1 MITFTR
7 HGDFITLDYTV
18 EYGESDWVPRE
29 LKKAG
34 FIRLKKTFFLE
45 DEHFITALEDEAA
58 EEDELFDPEI
68 YKFRFANLHEGYFE
82 VVPGIISRKTRILFA
97 EDIDLDIRYFIAD
110 VTTSIFRLLERLV
123 NEPVYIGGNSPTG
136 IPIAEFEKMIKG
148 FPTAHEKKIYAE
160 ARMSAI
166 LKNYLEN
173 TRDSE
178 TQYQR
183 YMNNKIS
190 RQGADLQK
198 IFKETELI
206 KYQTLLEKVE
216 GMLSDEQD
224 YSEKQWQLEILEII
238 QLLYPKYIAVLSNVP
253 IRDKTISD
261 RILDFLLI
269 DTNGHVDIIEIK
281 KPFDNSII
289 TAGKH
294 RNNHIPLRELSGT
307 IMQLEKYIYF
317 LNRWSADGEKYLLEK
332 YSDQLPED
340 MEIRITNP
348 NGIIIMG
355 RENNLNAEQRLDFE
369 VVKRKY
375 KNVVDIITYDSLIYR
390 LKRIIEQIQ
399 KK

>member
-7 HGDFITLDYTV
+7 HDDFISLNYTV

-29 LKKAG
+29 LKKSG
-34 FIRLKKTFFLE
+34 YIRLKKTFLLE
-45 DEHFITALEDEAA
+45 EQNFISQPQDD
-58 EEDELFDPEI
+58 EEDDNEIFDPEI
-68 YKFRFANLHEGYFE
+68 YKFRFANLNAGYFE
-82 VVPGIISRKTRILFA
+82 VIPGIIGRTVRILFA
-97 EDIDLDIRYFIAD
+97 DDIELDISYFVAD

-123 NEPVYIGGNSPTG
+123 NEPIYIGGDFPTA
-136 IPIAEFEKMIKG
+136 IPIAEFEKMIEG
-148 FPTAHEKKIYAE
+148 FPTTHEKKIYAE

-166 LKNYLEN
+166 LKNYLEK
-173 TRDSE
+173 TKDSE
-178 TQYQR
+178 LLYQR
-183 YMNNKIS
+183 YMNKKIS
-190 RQGADLQK
+190 RKGVDLQK
-198 IFKETELI
+198 TFKETELV

-216 GMLSDEQD
+216 GMLSDERD

-253 IRDKTISD
+253 IREKTIND

-294 RNNHIPLRELSGT
+294 RNNYIPLRELSGT

-332 YSDQLPED
+332 YSDQLPAD

-390 LKRIIEQIQ
+390 LKTIIEQIR

>member
-7 HGDFITLDYTV
+7 HGDFISLDYTV

-45 DEHFITALEDEAA
+45 DEHFITAQEDEKA
-58 EEDELFDPEI
+58 EKDEMFDPEI

-82 VVPGIISRKTRILFA
+82 VVQGTISRKTRILFA

-110 VTTSIFRLLERLV
+110 MTTSIFRLLDRLV
-123 NEPVYIGGNSPTG
+123 NEPIYIGGDSPTA
-136 IPIAEFEKMIKG
+136 IPIVEFEKMIKG

-160 ARMSAI
+160 ARISAI
-166 LKNYLEN
+166 LKNYLEK

-183 YMNNKIS
+183 YMNNKVS

-216 GMLSDEQD
+216 SMLSDEKD
-224 YSEKQWQLEILEII
+224 YSENQWQIEILEII

-253 IRDKTISD
+253 IRDKTLSD

-294 RNNHIPLRELSGT
+294 RNGSIP
-307 IMQLEKYIYF
+307 
-317 LNRWSADGEKYLLEK
+317 
-332 YSDQLPED
+332 
-340 MEIRITNP
+340 
-348 NGIIIMG
+348 
-355 RENNLNAEQRLDFE
+355 
-369 VVKRKY
+369 
-375 KNVVDIITYDSLIYR
+375 
-390 LKRIIEQIQ
+390 
-399 KK
+399 

>member
-7 HGDFITLDYTV
+7 HDDFISLNYTV
-18 EYGESDWVPRE
+18 EYGESDWVSRE
-29 LKKAG
+29 LKKSG
-34 FIRLKKTFFLE
+34 YIRLKKTFLLE
-45 DEHFITALEDEAA
+45 EQNFITQSQDDE
-58 EEDELFDPEI
+58 EEDEIFDPEI
-68 YKFRFANLHEGYFE
+68 YKFRFANLSDGYFE
-82 VVPGIISRKTRILFA
+82 VIPGIISRTVRILFEA
-97 EDIDLDIRYFIAD
+97 NIDLDISYFVAD

-123 NEPVYIGGNSPTG
+123 EEPIYIGGDVPTA
-136 IPIAEFEKMIKG
+136 IPISEFEKMIEG
-148 FPTAHEKKIYAE
+148 FPTAHEKKLYAE

-166 LKNYLEN
+166 LKNYLDK
-173 TRDSE
+173 TKDSE
-178 TQYQR
+178 MQYQR
-183 YMNNKIS
+183 YMNKKIS
-190 RQGADLQK
+190 RQGANLQK
-198 IFKETELI
+198 TFKETELV

-216 GMLSDEQD
+216 GMLSDEKD
-224 YSEKQWQLEILEII
+224 YSEKQWQVEILEII

-253 IRDKTISD
+253 ISDKTISD

-289 TAGKH
+289 TSGKH
-294 RNNHIPLRELSGT
+294 RNNYIPLRELSGT

-332 YSDQLPED
+332 YRDLLPD
-340 MEIRITNP
+340 DIEIRITNP

-355 RENNLNAEQRLDFE
+355 RENNLNTEQRLDFE

-375 KNVVDIITYDSLIYR
+375 KNVMDIITYDSLIYR
-390 LKRIIEQIQ
+390 LKKIIEQIQ